1 MATIHYIHDP
11 LCGWCYG
18 AAPLMHALLDLP
30 DLQFALHGGRMMA
43 GEARRPMTPQLRAFV
58 MPHDQRIA
66 ALTGQRFAP
75 AYTEGLLNDSG
86 AVLDSG
92 PPITALL
99 AVQSLVSDPARA
111 GLLGL
116 ALLERIQRAHYVEGR
131 RVASADVLLQ
141 VATEMDLDPA
151 AFGATFERLAGKPTE
166 VHIEASRQLLQRI
179 GGQGFPTVAI
189 EGRDGRLSR
198 LEIGRY
204 HGQPGAW
211 IETVRRAM
219 HGPKHCG

>member
-1 MATIHYIHDP
+1 M
-11 LCGWCYG
+11 GVV
-18 AAPLMHALLDLP
+18 LP
-30 DLQFALHGGRMMA
+30 DLQFALHGGGMMA
-43 GEARRPMTPQLRAFV
+43 GEARRPVTPQLRAYV
-58 MPHDQRIA
+58 IPHDQRIA
-66 ALTGQRFAP
+66 ALTGQHFGL

-131 RVASADVLLQ
+131 RVASAEVLLQ
-141 VATEMDLDPA
+141 VADEMDLDPA
-151 AFGATFERLAGKPTE
+151 AFGAAFERFAGQPTE
-166 VHIEASRQLLQRI
+166 LHIEASRQLLQRI
-179 GGQGFPTVAI
+179 GGQGFPTVAV
-189 EGRDGRLSR
+189 EGHDGRLSR

-211 IETVRRAM
+211 VETVRRAM
-219 HGPKHCG
+219 RNPRPCG